1 MRIDNDKNY
10 QNLLKEL
17 KKNEDT
23 DEESSSETL
32 GQFDLQLLE
41 TYNVMRDLL
50 FLMYQESHKN
60 LLEKKSTKPIL
71 QEPVKQA
78 A

>member
-1 MRIDNDKNY
+1 MKN
-10 QNLLKEL
+10 
-17 KKNEDT
+17 
-23 DEESSSETL
+23 
-32 GQFDLQLLE
+32 LQLLE